1 MKTVADPAV
10 AQLLVE
16 RLRAVTPDSQR
27 RWGTLT
33 PHEMLCH
40 LGDATDMVLKT
51 RPRVRAVPLRQRP
64 FIKWF
69 GLWTPFRWPHGWKT
83 SPQHDPRVDGTRPS
97 DFARDLT
104 RAIAGIDGIAAAND
118 SAMLEPAHGFFGL
131 MSVLDWQRWTYKHTD
146 HHLRQFG
153 V

>member
-10 AQLLVE
+10 ARSLVE
-16 RLRAVTPDSQR
+16 RLRALRPDSQR

-33 PHEMLCH
+33 AHEMLCH
-40 LGDATDMVLKT
+40 LGDATDMVLRT
-51 RPRVRAVPLRQRP
+51 RPRVRAVPLRRRR
-64 FIKWF
+64 FVKWF

-83 SPQHDPRVDGTRPS
+83 NPQHDPKAEGTRPS
-97 DFARDLT
+97 EFFRDLT
-104 RAIAGIDGIAAAND
+104 RAMAGIEGIATAGPSGA
-118 SAMLEPAHGFFGL
+118 LEPAHGFFGV
-131 MSVLDWQRWTYKHTD
+131 MSVVDWQRWTYKHTD